1 MIYDTARTV
10 SARESDALVAKARS
24 LYPHDLTR
32 QLAALAKV
40 VADSAPKKQSKNS
53 VTAQV
58 DWFVIHA
65 IRKIMETI
73 K

>member
-10 SARESDALVAKARS
+10 SAREGDALAAKARS
-24 LYPHDLTR
+24 LFPNDVTR

-40 VADSAPKKQSKNS
+40 VSDSAPDKQSKNS